1 MQRHM
6 VLMRTIGMI
15 FWTAFPVVMMSRFY
29 WLRRT
34 GRWKRPRTY
43 PWAMTLMAVAAV
55 CGALALVL
63 GALHG

>member
-1 MQRHM
+1 MQSQV

-15 FWTAFPVVMMSRFY
+15 FWIVFPVVMMSRFY

-43 PWAMTLMAVAAV
+43 PWAMTLVALAAV
-55 CGALALVL
+55 SSALALVL
-63 GALHG
+63 RYVGP

>member
-1 MQRHM
+1 
-6 VLMRTIGMI
+6 MI